1 MQKRDFV
8 KFDASGTLEKAI
20 EAFQEESGEILFAG
34 DERRMIINSFM
45 YLAEIIMNEINY
57 RANNNFI
64 ANCDE
69 ETLFLKAEERNC
81 HRILPKN
88 ATVKVRFFKSGTE
101 TVAIP
106 EGTRVTGDGVF
117 FFQTD
122 SEDVIEEEYAD
133 IKCIAVESGEEYN
146 GIKAGTI
153 NILVDT
159 LPYVT
164 RVESIT
170 DTAGGS
176 DIEDIDK
183 FRERVLDAPKAYS
196 TAGAKPAY
204 IAKVKEV
211 SQDIEDVV
219 LVNDNTDVKIYVL
232 LQDGKIPEE
241 SFLEKVRK
249 HVFDDSVKTF
259 TDNISV
265 LAAEKREYE
274 IKAGY
279 KIAAEDEKEQETIK
293 QNIDRALIEFE
304 NMMHGKMG
312 KAINPEQLRRYLYNA
327 GASSV
332 QVEHPANFTKL
343 RETEVAILKSATVS
357 YEGVLQ

>member
-8 KFDASGTLEKAI
+8 RFDASGTLEKAI

-81 HRILPKN
+81 HRILQKK

-117 FFQTD
+117 FFQTA

-159 LPYVT
+159 FPYVT

-232 LQDGKIPEE
+232 LQGGKIPEE
-241 SFLEKVRK
+241 SLLEKIRL
-249 HVFDDSVKTF
+249 HVFDDSVRTF
-259 TDNISV
+259 TDNIFV
-265 LAAEKREYE
+265 LAAEQKEYE
-274 IKAGY
+274 IRGGY
-279 KIAAEDEKEQETIK
+279 KIAAEDEKELETIK
-293 QNIDRALIEFE
+293 HNIERALGEYKK
-304 NMMHGKMG
+304 MMCGKMG
-312 KAINPEQLRRYLYNA
+312 KSINPEQLKRYLYNA

-332 QVEHPANFTKL
+332 QIERPANFVKL
-343 RETEVAILKSATVS
+343 RDTEVAILKNAIVS

>member
-8 KFDASGTLEKAI
+8 KFDVSSTLEQAI
-20 EAFQEESGEILFAG
+20 EKFQEESGEILFAG
-34 DERRMIINSFM
+34 DERRMVINSFM

-57 RANNNFI
+57 QANNNFI
-64 ANCDE
+64 ATCDE
-69 ETLFLKAEERNC
+69 ETLFEKAKERHC
-81 HRILPKN
+81 YRIESKK
-88 ATVKVRFFKSGTE
+88 ATTKVRFFKSGTE
-101 TVAIP
+101 TVVIP

-117 FFQTD
+117 FFQTVRVD
-122 SEDVIEEEYAD
+122 EIEGEYAD
-133 IKCIAVESGEEYN
+133 IECIAVESGEEYN
-146 GIKAGTI
+146 EIKAGEI

-159 LPYVT
+159 IPYIT
-164 RVESIT
+164 RVESIK
-170 DTAGGS
+170 DTTGGS
-176 DIEDIDK
+176 DIEDIEK
-183 FRERVLDAPKAYS
+183 FRERVLNAPKAYS

-211 SQDIEDVV
+211 SQEIADVA

-241 SFLEKVRK
+241 SLLEKIRL
-249 HVFDDSVKTF
+249 HVFDETIRTF
-259 TDNISV
+259 TDNIFV
-265 LAAEKREYE
+265 LAAEKKEYE

-279 KIAAEDEKEQETIK
+279 KIAAEDEKELETIK
-293 QNIDRALIEFE
+293 QNVERALIEYE
-304 NMMHGKMG
+304 KMMHGKMG
-312 KAINPEQLRRYLYNA
+312 KAINPEQLQRYLYNA

-332 QVEHPANFTKL
+332 QIECPANFIKL